1 MRTASSNRT
10 LSSDRPTLL
19 VLDELDGADGAQAVA
34 CFVRMAQADL
44 PSKKEKL
51 GEAGVVV
58 WSQRRES
65 TDEEAQGPP
74 PLRRPVICV
83 CNDLYAPS
91 LRQLRD
97 VALVFQLRKPTVP
110 RRLAQRLRTVADSEG
125 VASSPAALATLADAA
140 DGDVRA
146 AIGSLQFAVTAS
158 GDRKDAAKVTKAIL
172 QAAQSATK
180 DMVRRRA
187 RALYSLI

>member
-34 CFVRMAQADL
+34 CLVRMAQAEL
-44 PSKKEKL
+44 PSKKKSSEKRASL
-51 GEAGVVV
+51 FGL
-58 WSQRRES
+58 S
-65 TDEEAQGPP
+65 EEKAPTKKRKGPP

-158 GDRKDAAKVTKAIL
+158 GDRKDAAKVT
-172 QAAQSATK
+172 
-180 DMVRRRA
+180 
-187 RALYSLI
+187 

>member
-34 CFVRMAQADL
+34 CLVRMAQAEL
-44 PSKKEKL
+44 PSKKKSSEKRASL
-51 GEAGVVV
+51 FGLSEEKR
-58 WSQRRES
+58 QRRS
-65 TDEEAQGPP
+65 ARPP

-97 VALVFQLRKPTVP
+97 VGVGVP
-110 RRLAQRLRTVADSEG
+110 AAEAHG
-125 VASSPAALATLADAA
+125 ASSTSPTLTF
-140 DGDVRA
+140 
-146 AIGSLQFAVTAS
+146 SS
-158 GDRKDAAKVTKAIL
+158 
-172 QAAQSATK
+172 
-180 DMVRRRA
+180 
-187 RALYSLI
+187 